1 MRRRDLHTADL
12 FALPQV
18 PQPATAAP
26 GTMDF
31 RAAVSIELSA
41 MIADSGM
48 DRYEISS
55 RASRLTGRTISK
67 AMLDGYTAESR
78 EEFNVCLALVPV
90 LEEVCRSTRLSSWL
104 AVQRG
109 GQLLVGRDALAAELG
124 RIEEQEQGLKERKAQ
139 LRDVLR
145 RSRP

>member
-1 MRRRDLHTADL
+1 
-12 FALPQV
+12 
-18 PQPATAAP
+18 
-26 GTMDF
+26 MDF

-48 DRYEISS
+48 DRYEISARS
-55 RASRLTGRTISK
+55 SRLTGRPISK

-78 EEFNVCLALVPV
+78 EEFNVCMALVPV

-124 RIEEQEQGLKERKAQ
+124 RIEEQEQGLKERKAL